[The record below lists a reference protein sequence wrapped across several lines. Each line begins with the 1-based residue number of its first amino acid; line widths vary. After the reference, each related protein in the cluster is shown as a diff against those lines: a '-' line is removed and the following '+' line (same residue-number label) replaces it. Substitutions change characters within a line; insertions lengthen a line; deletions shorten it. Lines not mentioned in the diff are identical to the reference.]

1 MKIFVNNIETETAAT
16 TVEALHAELNLPDK
30 GVAIA
35 INNRVVLRTSWAT
48 QALTEGDYVTIIKAA
63 FGG

>member
-1 MKIFVNNIETETAAT
+1 MKIFVNNIETETAAA

-35 INNRVVLRTSWAT
+35 INNRVVLRTNWST
-48 QALTEGDYVTIIKAA
+48 QSLTEGDHVTIIKAA

>member
-1 MKIFVNNIETETAAT
+1 MQLFINNVATSTAAT
-16 TVEALHAELNLPDK
+16 TIEALHAELHLPDK

-35 INNRVVLRTSWAT
+35 INNRVVLRTNWAT
-48 QALTEGDYVTIIKAA
+48 QSLAEGDHVTIIKAA

>member
-1 MKIFVNNIETETAAT
+1 MKILLNNIETETAAT

-35 INNRVVLRTSWAT
+35 INNRVVLRANWST
-48 QALTEGDYVTIIKAA
+48 QSLTEGDHVTIIKAA

>member
-1 MKIFVNNIETETAAT
+1 MKILLNNIETETAAT
-16 TVEALHAELNLPDK
+16 TVEALHTELNLPDK

-35 INNRVVLRTSWAT
+35 INNRVILRTNWTT
-48 QALTEGDYVTIIKAA
+48 QALIEGDHVTIIKAA

>member
-1 MKIFVNNIETETAAT
+1 MKILVNNTPTETAAT
-16 TVEALHAELNLPDK
+16 TVEALHSELGLPDK

-35 INNRVVLRTSWAT
+35 INNRVILRANWAT
-48 QALTEGDYVTIIKAA
+48 QTLAEGDNVTIIKAA